1 MDYLWV
7 MDREIPRCVGRQW
20 SSFGLC
26 WAESRRNPCLAFV
39 WVTSC
44 CRWLPVPRR
53 TKWSQ
58 CQNSCSCVSFVML
71 SFNAVS
77 LPSTDVKLSAG
88 ELMSRISEFYL
99 DKWQYMLS
107 PVVRVIN
114 FILFTRLLAL
124 SNNAKMCL
132 ALGEYWLTDSE
143 LLTIIS
149 LTHCVLMIRGTTS
162 ILQTSTCSEAH
173 ISGMYQHAGHSW
185 KVLHGIFSCRLL

>member
-1 MDYLWV
+1 
-7 MDREIPRCVGRQW
+7 
-20 SSFGLC
+20 
-26 WAESRRNPCLAFV
+26 
-39 WVTSC
+39 
-44 CRWLPVPRR
+44 
-53 TKWSQ
+53 
-58 CQNSCSCVSFVML
+58 ML

-132 ALGEYWLTDSE
+132 ALGEY
-143 LLTIIS
+143 
-149 LTHCVLMIRGTTS
+149 
-162 ILQTSTCSEAH
+162 
-173 ISGMYQHAGHSW
+173 
-185 KVLHGIFSCRLL
+185 